1 MDTTTQYA
9 IRQLVESSARASKGN
24 PVARRQLVIALAGI
38 KGLGS
43 DAYAY
48 GVELA
53 LAARKDMLRR
63 DTERQ
68 REWGTRVSRR
78 IARGNHHDSW
88 SMREGYVRCAG
99 AGRYADYLEYA
110 HSVLANHPDWE
121 RGRCGLQR
129 KNRI

>member
-9 IRQLVESSARASKGN
+9 IRQLVESSAGSSKGN
-24 PVARRQLVIALAGI
+24 PVAARQLVIALAGI

-53 LAARKDMLRR
+53 LAARKATLVH
-63 DTERQ
+63 DTQRQ
-68 REWGTRVSRR
+68 REWGTKVSKRV
-78 IARGNHHDSW
+78 ARGNHHDSW
-88 SMREGYVRCAG
+88 PTREAYVRCS
-99 AGRYADYLEYA
+99 GRYSDYLEYA
-110 HSVLANHPDWE
+110 HSMLTNHPDWE

>member
-9 IRQLVESSARASKGN
+9 IRQLVESSARASKSN
-24 PVARRQLVIALAGI
+24 PVAARQLVIALAGI

-48 GVELA
+48 GIELV

-88 SMREGYVRCAG
+88 STREAYVRCS
-99 AGRYADYLEYA
+99 GRYLDYLDYA
-110 HSVLANHPDWE
+110 HSVLTNHPDWE